1 MSCRLFGTDGIRA
14 NVNSSELKPESV
26 AKIGRILG
34 CMVNQGI
41 GPNKSIVIGKDTRA
55 SGSYIEQALTAGI
68 NSAGVDC
75 HLVGVLPTAAVAFYT
90 KKTKSSFGV
99 MISAS
104 HNPYSDNGLKIF
116 NHTGFKISDSV
127 EHFIEEQYLS
137 DNHKLS
143 LHPGQT
149 QTAILAKEE
158 YFSLL
163 KSASPENFS
172 LNGLKIIVDC
182 AHGSA
187 SELAPRIFSD
197 LGAEVIAIGTYPDGF
212 NINNGFGSECPE
224 RIQEEVLRRNA
235 HLGIAFD
242 GDADRVI
249 FIDEQGAVI
258 DGDAILAAMAI
269 YFKELQLLAKNTV
282 VATVMSSFSLD
293 KALALH
299 DIKVVRTGV
308 GDRLVAQAMAENG
321 YSFGGENSGHLLM
334 FPETTT
340 GDGIFFALRFLHL
353 LQHTG
358 LNASKLVDF
367 FKPTPK
373 LLRNIVVKSKIPL
386 EKLPITNE
394 AIHQA
399 NEALKK
405 DFGRVMLRYSG
416 TENKARLLVEAP
428 TKEACQEIA
437 DEIVHRFDH
446 ETNAS

>member
-1 MSCRLFGTDGIRA
+1 MSRKYFGTDGVRGTA
-14 NVNSSELKPESV
+14 NTFPMTAELALKLG
-26 AKIGRILG
+26 AAAGRYFRTDG
-34 CMVNQGI
+34 RNGHRV
-41 GPNKSIVIGKDTRA
+41 VIGKDTRL
-55 SGSYIEQALTAGI
+55 SGYMLENALTAGLTSTGM
-68 NSAGVDC
+68 NVLLLGPVPTPGVGYLTRSMRAD
-75 HLVGVLPTAAVAFYT
+75 LGI
-90 KKTKSSFGV
+90 

-373 LLRNIVVKSKIPL
+373 LLRNIVVKSKI
-386 EKLPITNE
+386 
-394 AIHQA
+394 
-399 NEALKK
+399 
-405 DFGRVMLRYSG
+405 F
-416 TENKARLLVEAP
+416 
-428 TKEACQEIA
+428 C
-437 DEIVHRFDH
+437 
-446 ETNAS
+446 